1 MGVGSGR
8 HAELAEEL
16 VEWWEDLWQRGMTS
30 RVVLVA
36 VPPGWG
42 RTTVLDRLAEAAGAD
57 DAPVT
62 LIARINGRELPEK
75 KLVGAQAAAL
85 RDYLAEA
92 ATRHPVAELLGLDRL
107 GGITQMGVGVGALF
121 VSGLGAAV
129 GFLVAGV
136 AVAAAGKAWDDS
148 PAGQDGAV
156 ARTARAVAET
166 SVRVPAVVIVDDADW
181 VGAGAS
187 AAELPRIPLTD
198 IAWPFQGG
206 R

>member
-1 MGVGSGR
+1 MGGGSSR
-8 HAELAEEL
+8 HAELAREL
-16 VEWWEDLWQRGMTS
+16 VEWWKDLWQHGTTS

-62 LIARINGRELPEK
+62 LIARINGK
-75 KLVGAQAAAL
+75 KVLEGGGTQASVL
-85 RDYLAEA
+85 RDCLAEA

-107 GGITQMGVGVGALF
+107 GGITQMSLGVGGLF

-136 AVAAAGKAWDDS
+136 ALAAAGKRGMTAR
-148 PAGQDGAV
+148 PG
-156 ARTARAVAET
+156 RTARWP
-166 SVRVPAVVIVDDADW
+166 VPPAR
-181 VGAGAS
+181 S
-187 AAELPRIPLTD
+187 PKPRCGCR
-198 IAWPFQGG
+198 QS
-206 R
+206 